1 MGAVL
6 GPVLGVSAD
15 EVPDLAYLL
24 FGPMARG
31 TEVGLS

>member
-6 GPVLGVSAD
+6 GPVLGVSPD
-15 EVPDLAYLL
+15 DVPDLAYLL